1 MQHISGA
8 GHAGHKRVVAAGA
21 VPADRRRA
29 LLGEPVG
36 LAMGGVD
43 VDGER
48 PGAGARPGRPG
59 SGERF
64 AGDLVEL
71 TAVPQVNERKNVPSV
86 EDAATRWPSTCPV
99 APARSQ
105 SASPIHVPPA
115 SAECTS
121 VMAFSPTLAA
131 PGASPRSTPSSN
143 SSRSS
148 SPSASVA
155 ARIRPASATKC
166 SSSKLTAMVSGLRQ
180 DPPDRRLSDRL
191 QWSLQQPIL
200 PGQQA

>member
-43 VDGER
+43 VNGER

-71 TAVPQVNERKNVPSV
+71 TGRAPGERAQERAQRGGCSH
-86 EDAATRWPSTCPV
+86 PV
-99 APARSQ
+99 AE
-105 SASPIHVPPA
+105 H
-115 SAECTS
+115 
-121 VMAFSPTLAA
+121 LLG
-131 PGASPRSTPSSN
+131 GAGT
-143 SSRSS
+143 
-148 SPSASVA
+148 
-155 ARIRPASATKC
+155 
-166 SSSKLTAMVSGLRQ
+166 
-180 DPPDRRLSDRL
+180 
-191 QWSLQQPIL
+191 
-200 PGQQA
+200 

>member
-71 TAVPQVNERKNVPSV
+71 TGRAPGERAQELPNV
-86 EDAATRWPSTCPV
+86 EDAATRWPSTCSV

-121 VMAFSPTLAA
+121 VMAFSPTLA
-131 PGASPRSTPSSN
+131 
-143 SSRSS
+143 
-148 SPSASVA
+148 
-155 ARIRPASATKC
+155 
-166 SSSKLTAMVSGLRQ
+166 
-180 DPPDRRLSDRL
+180 
-191 QWSLQQPIL
+191 
-200 PGQQA
+200 

>member
-1 MQHISGA
+1 
-8 GHAGHKRVVAAGA
+8 
-21 VPADRRRA
+21 
-29 LLGEPVG
+29 
-36 LAMGGVD
+36 MGGVD

-48 PGAGARPGRPG
+48 PGARARPGRPG

-71 TAVPQVNERKNVPSV
+71 TGRPQVNERKNVPSV

-115 SAECTS
+115 NAECTS

-131 PGASPRSTPSSN
+131 PGASPKVDALIEQLAQQQSLGQRGGQDQAGVGDQVLVIEADRDGVGTAAGSHLTGAFLIGSSGRFSN
-143 SSRSS
+143 PFSQVNRHELAFSR
-148 SPSASVA
+148 
-155 ARIRPASATKC
+155 
-166 SSSKLTAMVSGLRQ
+166 
-180 DPPDRRLSDRL
+180 
-191 QWSLQQPIL
+191 PI
-200 PGQQA
+200 